1 MNFIKIV
8 NDNGKYK
15 FVELIKQPILE
26 DEVESWKNL
35 SMKKLGDGAIKNEIL
50 IDFIKILKKR

>member
-1 MNFIKIV
+1 MVIL
-8 NDNGKYK
+8 
-15 FVELIKQPILE
+15 VELIQQPILE